1 MRVAAAVTA
10 LTLPLLP
17 QPAAATADGC
27 WDIAWRCHELAA
39 IHGPL
44 DQDRDLQD
52 QAKAWAREMADSGI
66 LRHAED
72 VSGGEAVGMAPDWLT
87 VMAAWEGSSCL
98 DGTWPRGCPGHRELI
113 LDRDFTQVGI
123 GSALGADGMRY
134 YVLRFQ

>member
-66 LRHAED
+66 LRH
-72 VSGGEAVGMAPDWLT
+72 ST
-87 VMAAWEGSSCL
+87 EGS
-98 DGTWPRGCPGHRELI
+98 DGYSEIVGTANDWQTVVAAFLQSDPHRAILTDPELHE
-113 LDRDFTQVGI
+113 VGI
-123 GSALGADGMRY
+123 GVVREGDRVWVA
-134 YVLRFQ
+134 VQFQ